1 MHHVLNVTE
10 KGGVTMKSNRPVF
23 RSIPLRIEQ
32 QVLGK
37 QEPFNALG
45 MVSRSVRDGL
55 VDELVNWS
63 V

>member
-1 MHHVLNVTE
+1 
-10 KGGVTMKSNRPVF
+10 MKSNRPVF